1 MNTITVELNGK
12 EVVIKAIPF
21 RKVLEVLKYIKT
33 LPAKVKGSLAG
44 IDTKNI
50 KSLDNTVTLGIF
62 AELISDSSDEI
73 LDILS
78 VASGLPAKEVGD
90 LSIIDITKLFKVL
103 LEVNNIDEI
112 KKEFGEL
119 GRMFN
124 KKA

>member
-33 LPAKVKGSLAG
+33 LPEKVKGSLAG